1 MKRSA
6 LWMTLL
12 STVLATG
19 CGLGPSLSG
28 QTDASMSAQGTKGP
42 KANAADW
49 TVFVYMAGD
58 NSLSGAVTV
67 DLNEMEAGLNS
78 DRVRIVALADQD
90 RQGDSRILEIQHDPN
105 GFNFNTVS
113 RVVDDGG
120 AVIPANHEV
129 NTGDPATLEKFMS
142 WGVKNYPSR
151 RSMMVMWNH
160 GGGVFANPAH
170 LKSFCWDDSSNEAHL
185 NLVDFWRVSQRLSNK
200 AKFDVIGFDTCLL
213 GHLETAFQLRDLGSF
228 LVSSEKTEPGNGWD
242 YEALAKTLSQNP
254 TMYPRE
260 FSSKIVSSY
269 NAFYKKENT
278 SDTTLSSMDLEKL
291 KNRLVPSVGEL
302 AKVLQSDLSNPSYGS
317 EIKTLLA
324 QALDATGTG
333 SGEEDAIDLGYFT
346 ASLQKSSAL
355 PNATKAL
362 AARVS
367 TELKAATVANMTT
380 TDPGLYSGMKIYYSQ
395 SNFNS
400 YYGDASHQIFGTTP
414 WVKFLQ
420 AVSTK

>member
-1 MKRSA
+1 
-6 LWMTLL
+6 MTLL

-19 CGLGPSLSG
+19 CGLGPNLPGS
-28 QTDASMSAQGTKGP
+28 TDASMSAQGTKGP
-42 KANAADW
+42 KGNAADW

-67 DLNEMEAGLNS
+67 DINEMEAGLNS
-78 DRVRIVALADQD
+78 DRVRFVALVDQD
-90 RQGDSRILEIQHDPN
+90 RQGDSRILEIQRDPN
-105 GFNFNTVS
+105 GFNFNPVS

-160 GGGVFANPAH
+160 GGGAFANPAH

-200 AKFDVIGFDTCLL
+200 AKFDIIGFDTCLL

-260 FSSKIVSSY
+260 FSAKMVSSY
-269 NAFYKKENT
+269 NDFYKKENT

-302 AKVLQSDLSNPSYGS
+302 SKALQSDLSNPSYGS
-317 EIKTLLA
+317 EIKAILA

-346 ASLQKSSAL
+346 GSLQKSSVL
-355 PNATKAL
+355 PSATKTL

-380 TDPGLYSGMKIYYSQ
+380 TDPGLYSGMKIYYSP

-400 YYGDASHQIFGTTP
+400 YYGDASHQIFGTNP

-420 AVSTK
+420 AVSVK